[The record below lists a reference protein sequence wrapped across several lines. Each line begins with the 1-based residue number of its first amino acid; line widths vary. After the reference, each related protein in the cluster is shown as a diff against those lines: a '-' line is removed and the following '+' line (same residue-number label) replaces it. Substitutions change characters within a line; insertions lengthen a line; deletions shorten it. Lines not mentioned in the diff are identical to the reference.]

1 MVEDRLK
8 YLLFVTLTPSPQR
21 ESPPASSP
29 GTSVV
34 RRESAWGRLVCER
47 RDQPGGIKLSE
58 HWWSELPGEPQGTW
72 SGWVFSV
79 IYLFVWLCLVLVVA
93 HGIFRCGVWL
103 LSSCGVQALER
114 RLSTCFMELSCSTS
128 RGILVPRP
136 GTKPSPLH
144 WKADS

>member
-1 MVEDRLK
+1 ME
-8 YLLFVTLTPSPQR
+8 
-21 ESPPASSP
+21 E
-29 GTSVV
+29 GTS
-34 RRESAWGRLVCER
+34 
-47 RDQPGGIKLSE
+47 QGGIKLRE
-58 HWWSELPGEPQGTW
+58 RWWSELPGGLQGTW

-114 RLSTCFMELSCSTS
+114 RLSSCFMELSFSTS